1 MQILSKSFYYE
12 VMPRACETLD
22 TPVRFVEEDLAEKP
36 MFVQYYEGCLL
47 VVDIASAMDLQ
58 RRLNK
63 KKVPKLEW
71 QAIIPNPFG
80 SDQIQKELFFG
91 RAILV
96 PGNRVFVI
104 SGSLQ
109 QKVTD
114 TLSDEVQEWD
124 LDTMIVKKVQ
134 KIPDARTSAA
144 AYFHGRFIYIIGG
157 NLKKSRSTDMCC
169 KLDIYKRK
177 WYNMPNMNEHRAN
190 SGSMVINN
198 FLYAFGGFQT

>member
-1 MQILSKSFYYE
+1 MQILSRRFYYDI
-12 VMPRACETLD
+12 MPRATEKLEV
-22 TPVRFVEEDLAEKP
+22 PLRFEADDLADRP

-47 VVDIASAMDLQ
+47 VVDIASAMDAQ

-63 KKVPKLEW
+63 KKVPRLEW

-124 LDTMIVKKVQ
+124 LDTMIVKKV
-134 KIPDARTSAA
+134 
-144 AYFHGRFIYIIGG
+144 
-157 NLKKSRSTDMCC
+157 
-169 KLDIYKRK
+169 
-177 WYNMPNMNEHRAN
+177 
-190 SGSMVINN
+190 
-198 FLYAFGGFQT
+198 